1 MLRVFFLISAS
12 IAWYSA
18 TYYGWTYMLTALLFW
33 HVVILRV
40 IPKVLWDLD
49 LVDNVGSSIICA
61 LDGTARNRPY
71 GAVGLLLGTKMTE
84 EEFETWVKEK
94 C

>member
-1 MLRVFFLISAS
+1 MLA
-12 IAWYSA
+12 
-18 TYYGWTYMLTALLFW
+18 ALLFW